1 MKYLTVIVSYAVLF
15 LGICMTSGAHENAN
29 RTGNCRDFNGQ
40 EKGQSDTGARKSK
53 NNQLTKQEKK
63 EGWVLLFDG
72 KKPDQWRGIN
82 KESFPSTGWEVKN
95 GELVVYAEDG
105 AESGNGGDI
114 ITRKQYSN
122 FILDWEW
129 MMKTKG
135 GNSGIK
141 YLVQEGIGSND
152 NYGYGL
158 EYQILDDANFS
169 KILTGEMKPNDNRT
183 MGSLYYI
190 YPASPSKK
198 PNSLGTWNK
207 SRIVCNGNHVEHWL
221 NGLKILEYD
230 RGSVDYRNKIQESK
244 FKNVPG
250 YGLWPRGHILIQ
262 EHGSVLHFRNMKI
275 KELK

>member
-29 RTGNCRDFNGQ
+29 RTGNCRDLNGQ

-135 GNSGIK
+135 GNSGR
-141 YLVQEGIGSND
+141 S
-152 NYGYGL
+152 
-158 EYQILDDANFS
+158 
-169 KILTGEMKPNDNRT
+169 
-183 MGSLYYI
+183 
-190 YPASPSKK
+190 
-198 PNSLGTWNK
+198 
-207 SRIVCNGNHVEHWL
+207 
-221 NGLKILEYD
+221 
-230 RGSVDYRNKIQESK
+230 
-244 FKNVPG
+244 
-250 YGLWPRGHILIQ
+250 
-262 EHGSVLHFRNMKI
+262 
-275 KELK
+275 